1 MSRILII
8 DDDKALC
15 RSLEIQLKMHD
26 HSTRSAQTAAE
37 GLKMF
42 GEEPPDLILVDLGLP
57 DRSGLDLLREVRDD
71 RSGCPVVMIT
81 GQQDMKATIE
91 AIRLG
96 ALDYIRKPF
105 DFDDILLVIEKANT
119 LGPAAEGGGRP
130 SVAMEAVTESSR
142 EIVGADKKI
151 VEIIKQIGLL
161 SKSPVTVLIEGES
174 GTGKELVAQALHEAR
189 DRARPFVALN
199 CSAIVSNLL
208 ESELFGHEKGAFTG
222 AETLKRGK
230 LELAGT
236 GTVFFD
242 EIGDM
247 PLDLQAKLL
256 RALQEREFERVGG
269 SKSLPLEARIIAAT
283 NQDLAALVDSGGF
296 RNDLY
301 YRIAVSRLHLPPLR
315 ERRGDVRLL
324 TRHLLDRIGR
334 RIHRAIDAVDE
345 IALRCLEGYDWPGNV
360 RELENVLTRAATLT
374 PAGTLS
380 LETVERALGRS
391 CAPDRSAPSEV
402 IPLREAEKHH
412 IEKALITFG
421 WNISQTARALEI
433 SPTTLR
439 KKIHDY
445 RLRSP

>member
-26 HSTRSAQTAAE
+26 HAARSAQTAAE
-37 GLKMF
+37 GLAALA
-42 GEEPPDLILVDLGLP
+42 GECPDLALVDLGLP
-57 DRSGLDLLREVRDD
+57 DRSGLEVLKEIRDGAP
-71 RSGCPVVMIT
+71 GCQVVMIT

-96 ALDYIRKPF
+96 AIDYIRKPF
-105 DFDDILLVIEKANT
+105 DFDDILLVIEKVNKLGT
-119 LGPAAEGGGRP
+119 LKGRDHRR
-130 SVAMEAVTESSR
+130 SVAMEAVVESAR

-189 DRARPFVALN
+189 DPDKPFVALN

-222 AETLKRGK
+222 AEARKIGK
-230 LELAGT
+230 LELAGR

-269 SKSLPLEARIIAAT
+269 SESLPLEARIIAAT
-283 NQDLAALVDSGGF
+283 NQDLATLVDGNRF
-296 RNDLY
+296 RNDLF

-315 ERRGDVRLL
+315 ERRGDIRLL
-324 TRHLLDRIGR
+324 TRHLLDRISR
-334 RIHRAIDAVDE
+334 RIHRSIDAIDE
-345 IALRCLEGYDWPGNV
+345 NALRCLEGYDWPGNV

-374 PAGTLS
+374 PSGALS
-380 LETVERALGRS
+380 VETVERALGRNS
-391 CAPDRSAPSEV
+391 TRGEAAASGIV
-402 IPLREAEKHH
+402 PLRHAEKEH
-412 IEKALITFG
+412 IEKALIALG

-439 KKIHDY
+439 KKIQDY
-445 RLRSP
+445 NLRQ

>member
-26 HSTRSAQTAAE
+26 HLARSAQNAEE
-37 GLKMF
+37 GLKAF
-42 GEEPPDLILVDLGLP
+42 AHKRPDLVLVDLGLP
-57 DRSGLDLLREVRDD
+57 DRSGLEVLREIHDD
-71 RSGCPVVMIT
+71 APGCPVVMIT

-105 DFDDILLVIEKANT
+105 DFDDILLVIEKVNT
-119 LGPAAEGGGRP
+119 LGPSAESGRRP
-130 SVAMEAVTESSR
+130 SVAMEAVTASSR

-161 SKSPVTVLIEGES
+161 SKSPVTVLIDGES

-189 DRARPFVALN
+189 DPDKPFVALN

-222 AETLKRGK
+222 AEARKRGK
-230 LELAGT
+230 LELAGK
-236 GTVFFD
+236 GTIFFD

-269 SKSLPLEARIIAAT
+269 STSLPLEARIIAAT
-283 NQDLAALVDSGGF
+283 NQDLAALVDKGGF

-324 TRHLLDRIGR
+324 TRHLLGRIGR
-334 RIHRAIDAVDE
+334 RVHRTIDAVDE
-345 IALRCLEGYDWPGNV
+345 NALRCLEGYDWPGNV

-374 PAGTLS
+374 PTGTLS
-380 LETVERALGRS
+380 LEIVERALGRS
-391 CAPDRSAPSEV
+391 LAPDGGAPYDV
-402 IPLREAEKHH
+402 IPLRQAEKHH
-412 IEKALITFG
+412 IEKALIAFG

-439 KKIHDY
+439 KKIQDY
-445 RLRSP
+445 EMHQ

>member
-26 HSTRSAQTAAE
+26 HTTRSAQTAAD
-37 GLKMF
+37 GLKIF
-42 GEEPPDLILVDLGLP
+42 TEEIPDLVLVDLGLP
-57 DRSGLDLLREVRDD
+57 DRSGLDVLKEIHDD
-71 RSGCPVVMIT
+71 ASGCPVVMIT

-105 DFDDILLVIEKANT
+105 DFDDILLVIEKVNT
-119 LGPAAEGGGRP
+119 LGPSTATSGRP

-189 DRARPFVALN
+189 DPARPFVALN

-222 AETLKRGK
+222 AEACKTGK
-230 LELAGT
+230 LELAGR

-296 RNDLY
+296 RNDLF

-324 TRHLLDRIGR
+324 TRHLVDRIGR
-334 RIHRAIDAVDE
+334 RIHRTIDAVDE
-345 IALRCLEGYDWPGNV
+345 NALRCLEGYDWPGNV

-374 PAGTLS
+374 PTGTLS
-380 LETVERALGRS
+380 LEIVERALGRNRS
-391 CAPDRSAPSEV
+391 PDGSASFEV
-402 IPLREAEKHH
+402 IPLRQAEKHH

-439 KKIHDY
+439 KKIQDY
-445 RLRSP
+445 GMRQ